1 MEEKIFRPKTFE
13 LSRFSDARIDI
24 IVPFKGSYN
33 TLVSLL
39 ENIFKTVV
47 NKYKLNIVYN
57 SSVEL
62 GFIENF
68 KKFDF
73 IEFHRNIQPKTLGE
87 SINQVVIK
95 SNNPWL
101 ITLSPETM
109 PIGPSWLMNLG
120 ETIQR
125 LKSQGT
131 KIVSPYLQ
139 NDPFFTKYQDDNSS
153 DIILENDDYLP
164 LYNFICHRDLFSNI
178 GMFKDTDNLDEMS
191 KDFYEKMK
199 NKNFSQAISKS
210 TIFKHN

>member
-1 MEEKIFRPKTFE
+1 MEQKIFRPKTFE
-13 LSRFSDARIDI
+13 LARFSDSRLDI

-33 TLVSLL
+33 TLVALL

-47 NKYKLNIVYN
+47 NRYKLNIVYN

-87 SINQVVIK
+87 SINQVVRK
-95 SNNPWL
+95 SNNPW
-101 ITLSPETM
+101 IISLSPETM

-139 NDPFFTKYQDDNSS
+139 NDPFFTKYQDDNSP
-153 DIILENDDYLP
+153 DIVLENDDYLP
-164 LYNFICHRDLFSNI
+164 LHNFICHRDLFSNI
-178 GMFKDTDNLDEMS
+178 GMFKDTDDLDDMS

-199 NKNFSQAISKS
+199 NKKFSQAISKS

>member
-13 LSRFSDARIDI
+13 LSRFSDSKLDI
-24 IVPFKGSYN
+24 IIPFKGSYN
-33 TLVSLL
+33 TLVALL

-47 NKYKLNIVYN
+47 NRYKLNIVYN

-87 SINQVVIK
+87 SINQVVRK
-95 SNNPWL
+95 SSNPW
-101 ITLSPETM
+101 IISLSPETM

-139 NDPFFTKYQDDNSS
+139 NDPFFTKYQDDNSP
-153 DIILENDDYLP
+153 DIVLENDDYLP

-178 GMFKDTDNLDEMS
+178 GMFKDTDDLDDMS

-199 NKNFSQAISKS
+199 NKKFSQAISKS

>member
-1 MEEKIFRPKTFE
+1 MEQKIFRPKTFE
-13 LSRFSDARIDI
+13 LARFSDSRLDI
-24 IVPFKGSYN
+24 IVPFNGSYN
-33 TLVSLL
+33 TLVALL

-47 NKYKLNIVYN
+47 NRYKLNIVYN

-87 SINQVVIK
+87 SINQVVRK
-95 SNNPWL
+95 SNNPW
-101 ITLSPETM
+101 IISLSPETM

-125 LKSQGT
+125 LKSRGT

-139 NDPFFTKYQDDNSS
+139 NDPFFTKYQDDNST
-153 DIILENDDYLP
+153 DIVLENDDYLP

-178 GMFKDTDNLDEMS
+178 GMFKDTDDLDDMS

-199 NKNFSQAISKS
+199 NKKFSQAISKS